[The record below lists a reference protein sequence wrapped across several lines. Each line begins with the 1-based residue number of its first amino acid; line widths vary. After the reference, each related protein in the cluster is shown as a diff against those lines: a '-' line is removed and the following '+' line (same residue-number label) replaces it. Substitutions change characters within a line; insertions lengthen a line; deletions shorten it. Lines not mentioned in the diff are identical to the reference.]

1 MKCDSLLAAVV
12 ETSGDR
18 CRGAGRST
26 SEAGRSVP
34 VGLSCPVAGAGRRM
48 GDGLQWRWQA
58 ARQWLWQCATV
69 TVYARELAKP
79 VDLPLPSGLQ
89 IEPIR
94 PDNLAMLEA
103 AVGGRRLG
111 IFRDHLAAGWRGAMG
126 IVDGGAVNYH
136 WARVG
141 PTQAT
146 LLEPA
151 LRMDICEGQAYLLVE
166 FTAPAWRGRRIAG
179 AVRAWL
185 MNRLFAD
192 GGVKTFL
199 IAIDR
204 RNGRN
209 IRSVRRMGFVPLV
222 CYRVLQVGPYRRVNC
237 RRLGPASW
245 GA

>member
-1 MKCDSLLAAVV
+1 MKCDLLLAAVV
-12 ETSGDR
+12 ASSRER
-18 CRGAGRST
+18 RRGAGRST
-26 SEAGRSVP
+26 SEAERPVP
-34 VGLSCPVAGAGRRM
+34 VGLSWAVVGAGRRM

-69 TVYARELAKP
+69 TVYARELANP
-79 VDLPLPSGLQ
+79 VDLSVPSGLR
-89 IEPIR
+89 IEAIG

-103 AVGGRRLG
+103 VVDGRRLG
-111 IFRDHLAAGWRGAMG
+111 VFRDHLAAGWRGAMG
-126 IVDGGAVNYH
+126 IVDGEAVNYH
-136 WARVG
+136 WAQVG
-141 PTQAT
+141 PARAT

-151 LRMDICEGQAYLLVE
+151 LCMDICEGQAYLLVE

-185 MNRLFAD
+185 MNRLFVD

-209 IRSVRRMGFVPLV
+209 VRSVRRMGYAPLV
-222 CYRVLQVGPYRRVNC
+222 CYRVVQVGPYRRVNC
-237 RRLGPASW
+237 RRLGPALL